1 MAKDKIKIKKP
12 KKRETWKISPVTK
25 IKQSDKIYQ
34 RKGKKKLDL
43 KKEIECDSEFL
54 KKDYR
59 YCPRCSA
66 QLAEKN
72 IDHRKRKICPVCEF
86 ILYKNPAPASAVIL
100 TEDEKILL
108 VKRKYQPFKGDW
120 SLPAGFMEY
129 DESPENCAVRETK
142 EEVNLD
148 IRIKRLFNVYSGSD
162 DPRTNA
168 VLIVYLVE
176 VLGGKLK
183 PGDDALEAQFFTRDQ
198 IPPNIA
204 FRAHRKV
211 IQDYFDSIGGNA
223 PF

>member
-1 MAKDKIKIKKP
+1 MVTSPQAVDEVTRGGAGDCSFVLSRRRIATAGGVVIEKDN
-12 KKRETWKISPVTK
+12 R
-25 IKQSDKIYQ
+25 
-34 RKGKKKLDL
+34 
-43 KKEIECDSEFL
+43 
-54 KKDYR
+54 
-59 YCPRCSA
+59 
-66 QLAEKN
+66 
-72 IDHRKRKICPVCEF
+72 
-86 ILYKNPAPASAVIL
+86 
-100 TEDEKILL
+100 ILL
-108 VKRKYQPFKGDW
+108 VRRKYHPFKGDW

-198 IPPNIA
+198 ITPNIA

-211 IQDYFDSIGGNA
+211 MQDYFDSIEGKT